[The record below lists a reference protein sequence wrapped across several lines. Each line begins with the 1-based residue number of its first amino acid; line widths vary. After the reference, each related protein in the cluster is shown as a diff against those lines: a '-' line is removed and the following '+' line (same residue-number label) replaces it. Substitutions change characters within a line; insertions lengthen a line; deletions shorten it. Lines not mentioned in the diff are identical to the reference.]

1 MLKLRSLVIFVAAI
15 AVGLVPLTNS
25 AAAPTGPRRLTL
37 AYGAIPTTG
46 DPAYDTNA
54 LAMDAYDAVFDTL
67 VVFQDGKLRPS
78 VAGSW
83 KATSATEWEFKL
95 RRDVKFHNG
104 EPLNA
109 AAVKFSLERILN
121 PANRIPWLTQ
131 LGPISKIDAIDTYI
145 VRITTVE
152 PVATLAENLLIAY
165 LVPPRYFQEVGRERF
180 AREPIGSGPFKFKEM
195 NPLTHFTIT
204 AFPESWRWDGKKPG
218 VEEVTWKKLP
228 EDATRIAAYRAR
240 EVEIADSVPPEQ
252 ANRLRAAGAKIVS
265 QPIAQTLSINLRS
278 TWDTPLK
285 HKKVRQALNYAVDK
299 ESILKNILLGNGTL
313 SEGQIIGS
321 DAFGYNPNLK
331 AYPFDL
337 QKARQ
342 LLSEAGYAN
351 GFEMTYHASQGRYP
365 KDKEVSEVVAAQLAQ
380 VGVKA
385 KIEYLE
391 NAVFSQM
398 SRDGTIGPLNIYGW
412 QYMPA
417 MDISQPIPFFTC
429 KTPRKNF
436 CDPNLDEAINT
447 MLSEMDP
454 VKRLRKAQILS
465 GIMRDTAP
473 VIFLWQ
479 FHSVYAIQPY
489 VKDYVPTTARR
500 ADLTRVSIDK

>member
-1 MLKLRSLVIFVAAI
+1 MLRSCSRIILLAVLT
-15 AVGLVPLTNS
+15 VGLVQVTNG
-25 AAAPTGPRRLTL
+25 AAAPAGQRRLTV

-67 VVFQDGKLRPS
+67 VVFLDGKLRPS
-78 VAGSW
+78 VAESW
-83 KATSATEWEFKL
+83 KALSHTEWEFRL

-121 PANRIPWLTQ
+121 PANRIPWQTQ
-131 LGPISKIDAIDTYI
+131 LGPISKIDAVDTYT
-145 VRITTVE
+145 VRITTAE

-165 LVPPRYFQEVGRERF
+165 LVPPRYFQDVGRDRF
-180 AREPIGSGPFKFKEM
+180 AKEPIGSGPFKFKEM

-204 AFPESWRWDGKKPG
+204 AFPDSWRWGGRKPG
-218 VEEVTWKKLP
+218 VDEVIWKKLP
-228 EDATRIAAYRAR
+228 EDATRVAAFRAR
-240 EVEIADSVPPEQ
+240 EVEATESVPPEQ
-252 ANRLRAAGAKIVS
+252 AQRLKAAGARVVS

-278 TWDTPLK
+278 TWDTPLR

-299 ESILKNILLGNGTL
+299 ESIIKNIMLGHGTL
-313 SEGQIIGS
+313 SEGQIIGP

-331 AYPFDL
+331 AYPYDVA
-337 QKARQ
+337 KARQ

-351 GFEMTYHASQGRYP
+351 GFEMTFHGSQGRYP
-365 KDKEVSEVVAAQLAQ
+365 KDKEVAEVVVAQLAQ
-380 VGVKA
+380 VGVRA

-447 MLSEMDP
+447 MLSEMDAT
-454 VKRLRKAQILS
+454 KRLRKAQILA
-465 GIMRDTAP
+465 GIMRDAAP

-489 VKDYVPTTARR
+489 VRAYVPTTARR
-500 ADLTRVSIDK
+500 ADLTKVTIER